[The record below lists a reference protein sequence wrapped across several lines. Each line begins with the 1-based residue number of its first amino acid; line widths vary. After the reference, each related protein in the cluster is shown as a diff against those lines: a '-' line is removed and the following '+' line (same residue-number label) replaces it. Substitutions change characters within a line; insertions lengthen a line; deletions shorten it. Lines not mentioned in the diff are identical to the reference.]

1 MRRIVLTVGV
11 LVVSYL
17 AYNLP
22 TFFEEERIDEAQL
35 PLALRGPARLLDLS
49 LAPRLPDTSDK
60 VRGPCTFLNTAAN
73 HGLLPYSGKGITIPH
88 LQRLVYKMGLSKMA
102 AYAIVQGGV
111 VAATSMRKSPDDP
124 LVVNLDQL
132 NTAEFV
138 HAVSLFKMDAL
149 NEQDDLSPNATLV
162 DGLIEASE
170 KMSGDYITQASISEW
185 RRTRYEME
193 KERRGLH
200 YGWGDFLIGISEGVS
215 ALHVFG
221 EGGKLRT
228 DIARSI
234 FLDETFPKG
243 WQPHLVSTLGLLG
256 DVLYAVMAYYL
267 PRHVLERLAK

>member
-1 MRRIVLTVGV
+1 
-11 LVVSYL
+11 
-17 AYNLP
+17 
-22 TFFEEERIDEAQL
+22 
-35 PLALRGPARLLDLS
+35 
-49 LAPRLPDTSDK
+49 
-60 VRGPCTFLNTAAN
+60 
-73 HGLLPYSGKGITIPH
+73 
-88 LQRLVYKMGLSKMA
+88 MGLSKMA